1 MTNFILSGDT
11 TINGTFTVNG
21 TMYNATT
28 EESLQKIENL
38 SSYENL
44 SGTFDDLNIDGDFVF
59 CSFKNHNLSVNGTTS
74 VFSTQEL

>member
-1 MTNFILSGDT
+1 MTNYILSGNT
-11 TINGTFTVNG
+11 TINGTLTVSG

-44 SGTFDDLNIDGDFVF
+44 SGTFDDLNIDGNFVF
-59 CSFKNHNLSVNGTTS
+59 CSFKNHELIVNGSTC
-74 VFSTQEL
+74 VFTTQEL

>member
-1 MTNFILSGDT
+1 MTNFIVSGDT

-21 TMYNATT
+21 NIYNVTT

-59 CSFKNHNLSVNGTTS
+59 CSFKNYNLSVNGTTS

>member
-1 MTNFILSGDT
+1 MTNYILSGNT
-11 TINGTFTVNG
+11 TINGTLTVSG

-59 CSFKNHNLSVNGTTS
+59 CSFKNYDLIVSGTTT
-74 VFSTQEL
+74 VLSTQEL